1 MVNFKSKIYVAGHK
15 GLVGSAIVRKLKEKG
30 YTNIIFTERKKLDLT
45 NQKKVIRYLKLQKP
59 DFVFIAAAKVGGIF
73 SNKNYKAD
81 YITQNL
87 QIQTNLIYGS
97 YVAGIKNLIFLGSSC
112 IYPKKSKQPI
122 KEKYLLTGE
131 LEETN
136 DAYAIAKIAGIKMCQ
151 SFNEQYKCNYKCLM
165 PANTF
170 GPNDNYDENSSHF
183 LPALIHKIHKIKINK
198 TNKLVLWGNGRAK
211 REFIHVDDL
220 AAACEYFMRKKTKHS
235 FKHFFY
241 YCKKKALYL
250 LA

>member
-1 MVNFKSKIYVAGHK
+1 MVDFKSKIYVAGHK

-30 YTNIIFTERKKLDLT
+30 YTNIIYTERKKLDLT
-45 NQKKVIRYLKLQKP
+45 NQKKVIQYLKIQKP

-73 SNKNYKAD
+73 SNKSFKAD

-87 QIQTNLIYGS
+87 QIQTNLIHGS

-170 GPNDNYDENSSHF
+170 GTNDNNDENS
-183 LPALIHKIHKIKINK
+183 
-198 TNKLVLWGNGRAK
+198 
-211 REFIHVDDL
+211 
-220 AAACEYFMRKKTKHS
+220 
-235 FKHFFY
+235 
-241 YCKKKALYL
+241 
-250 LA
+250 